1 MYEGRRGRGLRGE
14 RKNEEGDVVGGVN
27 GKKTLR
33 FFLEKKNLRSFF
45 LRSCMH
51 GGRRGRGLRDERKK
65 NFAIFFVCDL
75 FFFCVRVCTKEEEA
89 VV

>member
-1 MYEGRRGRGLRGE
+1 MYEGRRGRCLRGE

-33 FFLEKKNLRSFF
+33 FFLEKKICDL
-45 LRSCMH
+45 
-51 GGRRGRGLRDERKK
+51 
-65 NFAIFFVCDL
+65 FFVCDL
-75 FFFCVRVCTKEEEA
+75 FFCVRVCTEEEGA